1 MRRLRAAVVGV
12 GHLGRFHALKY
23 RELPQVDLVAVVDV
37 RPQRAQDVAREAGA
51 QALVHHRELMGRVD
65 VATVAVPTTEHCR
78 VARDLLQG
86 GVHVLVEKPIAAT
99 MEEAQLLV
107 ETAERQGTILQVGH
121 LERFNPTVQ
130 ALRKKLKDPL
140 FLECH
145 RISPYPGR
153 GVDVDVVLDLMIH
166 DIDLLLDFLQSEPVQ
181 VDAVGVPVLTPRY
194 DIVNARLRFATG
206 CVANVTAS
214 RVSAKSLRKIR
225 VFQSDAYLSVD
236 FGKRELM
243 EYRRI
248 PAERAGEGPRIHAER
263 LQVEEKDVLL
273 EEVRSFV
280 EAVRHQRP
288 PVVDA
293 RAGMRCLEVALK
305 VIADIE
311 RNVPEE
317 VWERLRGQGGNDGTG
332 P

>member
-1 MRRLRAAVVGV
+1 VGRLRAGVVGV
-12 GHLGRFHALKY
+12 GYLGRFHALKY
-23 RELPQVDLVAVVDV
+23 RDLPEVDLVAVVDT
-37 RPQRAQDVAREAGA
+37 RAQRAQEVAREVGTD
-51 QALVHHRELMGRVD
+51 ALAHHADLVGRVD
-65 VATVAVPTTEHCR
+65 VATVAVPTTAHHC
-78 VARDLLQG
+78 VARDLLQA

-99 MEEAQLLV
+99 LEEAQDLV
-107 ETAERQGTILQVGH
+107 ETADRHGTILQVGH

-130 ALRKKLKDPL
+130 ALRKKLRDPL

-166 DIDLLLDFLQSEPVQ
+166 DIDLILDFLQSELVQ

-225 VFQSDAYLSVD
+225 VFQPDSYLSVD
-236 FGKRELM
+236 FGKRELL

-248 PAERAGEGPRIHAER
+248 LADQDRGKPTITAER
-263 LQVEEKDVLL
+263 LEVEEKDMLL
-273 EEVRSFV
+273 EEVRSFA
-280 EAVRHQRP
+280 EAVRHHRP
-288 PVVDA
+288 PVVDG

-305 VIADIE
+305 VLEDIE

-317 VWERLRGQGGNDGTG
+317 VWERLRGQGGNV
-332 P
+332 